1 MSTECSRETSLR
13 LTISQAVFFLQFCAL
28 PSFDILTRRTK
39 DTDVYSIHH
48 HPIWFFRSI
57 EYTMWRFYEGKKW
70 QDWQAVD
77 SVQILTWKSSIKGQ
91 KNVVKMIL
99 FHNLFFSIW
108 QNYRSQFLSYAIF
121 HYHNRPNGLCIKK
134 FDLDAVCSKAKHCRN
149 VFGHVLRPNFVIST
163 QLVLNVGPWPFL

>member
-28 PSFDILTRRTK
+28 PFFDILTRRTK

-48 HPIWFFRSI
+48 HPILFFRSI

-91 KNVVKMIL
+91 KKTLSRWFCFTIYSFQFDRIIEVNFYQMQSFITITVLMGFVSK
-99 FHNLFFSIW
+99 NLTW
-108 QNYRSQFLSYAIF
+108 MQCVLKQNIAEMS
-121 HYHNRPNGLCIKK
+121 
-134 FDLDAVCSKAKHCRN
+134 LDTS
-149 VFGHVLRPNFVIST
+149 
-163 QLVLNVGPWPFL
+163 